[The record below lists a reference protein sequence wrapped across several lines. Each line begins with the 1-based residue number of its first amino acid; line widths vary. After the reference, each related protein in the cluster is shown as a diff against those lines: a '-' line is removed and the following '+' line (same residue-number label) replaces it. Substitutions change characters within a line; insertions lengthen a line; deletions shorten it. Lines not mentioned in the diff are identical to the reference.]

1 MNADNELTEVFLAVE
16 NLVGNYLDHIGGYHT
31 DRWISDEELYRTIYD
46 IDILKSCSLK
56 I

>member
-1 MNADNELTEVFLAVE
+1 MNADNELTKVFLAAENPVE
-16 NLVGNYLDHIGGYHT
+16 NYLDHIGEYHT

-46 IDILKSCSLK
+46 IDTLKSYSLK